1 MIRVFILRWL
11 VNFLGLWAAAEL
23 MTSSIDYND
32 KIRVL
37 IIAALIF
44 SVVNAVIRPIVVL
57 LSLPAIVLTLGLFTL
72 LINAFML
79 FLVTKIY
86 PSFHLRSF
94 WTAVVAT
101 VIIWIVNYLLTEL
114 LEPKHEKPIQ

>member
-1 MIRVFILRWL
+1 MIRTFVLRWL

-23 MTSSIDYND
+23 MTGSIQYND

-37 IIAALIF
+37 LVAALIF
-44 SVVNAVIRPIVVL
+44 SLVNAFIRPLIVL

-72 LINAFML
+72 VINAFML
-79 FLVTKIY
+79 YLVTKIY
-86 PSFHLRSF
+86 TAFQLRSF

-101 VIIWIVNYLLTEL
+101 LIIWIVNYLLTDL
-114 LEPKHEKPIQ
+114 LEPKHENPV